1 MSSRRV
7 WMATDDRSKNVH
19 EDLDELIDGGAGYG
33 NFGDQL
39 DQDNEDQYDN
49 EDKGRPSQANAQAN
63 KKKRKKNKK
72 KKKKAAEGEGSNN
85 LMSGER
91 DNIQLPHT
99 PLKYKLGA
107 SL

>member
-49 EDKGRPSQANAQAN
+49 ED
-63 KKKRKKNKK
+63 
-72 KKKKAAEGEGSNN
+72 
-85 LMSGER
+85 
-91 DNIQLPHT
+91 
-99 PLKYKLGA
+99 
-107 SL
+107 